1 MNQALLL
8 DGIVRETARL
18 VATLATTGHSS
29 VSVGHL
35 ADLFF
40 ITLADDLLDHQGR
53 SQKVVADL
61 FQLPLR
67 TFRYRLKTMRESAT
81 QRGQTLWR
89 VVFDHVRSAGP
100 VSQVDVEQRFA
111 REDQKVLW
119 SILRDMVDSGL
130 VFQSGSGRHR
140 RYLAVGEPRFDPE
153 ESDEADAHM
162 LWVAVYT
169 HPRSTAAELA
179 DAIGAAGSAV
189 QTARLDA
196 ALARLLDEGRVVM
209 IDDDTDG
216 DPRYESAGFDLQPDP
231 PEGPFAAAYDHF
243 RAVVSTLRA
252 RITGDADRD
261 RCGGSTF
268 RFEVWDGH
276 PSAPEVDGMLVALRR
291 QMGDLIERVDAI
303 APPPDAVRRRTL
315 VYFGQ
320 STDRQFTS
328 PSEGG

>member
-40 ITLADDLLDHQGR
+40 ITLADDLLDAQGR

-89 VVFDHVRSAGP
+89 VVFEYVRAEGP
-100 VSQVDVEQRFA
+100 VRHIDVEQRFI

-130 VFQSGSGRHR
+130 IFQSGSGRQK
-140 RYLAVGEPRFDPE
+140 RYMAASEPHFD
-153 ESDEADAHM
+153 SNGSAEADAHL

-169 HPRSTAAELA
+169 HPRSTRHALAAVM
-179 DAIGAAGSAV
+179 GAGGSAV

-196 ALARLLDEGRVVM
+196 ALETLLADGRIVMVGNDE
-209 IDDDTDG
+209 DA
-216 DPRYESAGFDLQPDP
+216 PRYETPGFDLQPDL
-231 PEGPFAAAYDHF
+231 PEGPFAAVYDHF
-243 RAVVSTLRA
+243 RAVTGTLRA
-252 RITGDADRD
+252 RMAGGVDIE

-276 PSAPEVDGMLVALRR
+276 PSADAVEGLLADTRR
-291 QMGDLIERVDAI
+291 RMVDLIEQVDAI
-303 APPPDAVRRRTL
+303 TPPPEGERRRTL
-315 VYFGQ
+315 FYFGQ
-320 STDRQFTS
+320 SDGARVGAGA
-328 PSEGG
+328 PAE